1 MASLN
6 DTVKKIVKQS
16 LDAQQLASAMYG
28 KVISLQPLEVLVDQR
43 FSIPLEFLIVPE
55 HLTEY
60 EIMLGDQT
68 LKIRRGLEVGDKLI
82 LIRSDGGLQYV
93 IAGRLNT

>member
-1 MASLN
+1 M
-6 DTVKKIVKQS
+6 VKKIVKQS

-28 KVISLQPLEVLVDQR
+28 KVTSIHPLEVLVDQR
-43 FSIPLEFLIVPE
+43 FSIPSEFLILPE

-60 EIMLGDQT
+60 KVELGQQT
-68 LKIRRGLEVGDKLI
+68 LLIRKGLEVGDKLI

-93 IAGRLNT
+93 VVGRLNL